1 MQSVSGVG
9 IMTAPDPLSTLPPVL
24 ASKLRNLP
32 PQQLQTILASPKE
45 TK

>member
-1 MQSVSGVG
+1 
-9 IMTAPDPLSTLPPVL
+9 MTTVPDPFATLPPIL

-32 PQQLQTILASPKE
+32 PQQLNQILQTKE